1 MSVGGNFYSIGAV
14 ARRSNTLSFFSLNI
28 TSGVITNSGVSY
40 ENPTNAQSTYVNVYE
55 TAVQSQG
62 SPADVTLGAAINSS
76 DPVTGSIMASPPTNV
91 DVVVTLYGLG
101 KVLGTYTLPAGQT
114 SGNFSFPVS
123 SEDAIPEN
131 DVKASLEKIVPRR
144 ARG

>member
-1 MSVGGNFYSIGAV
+1 VGNFYSIGAV
-14 ARRSNTLSFFSLNI
+14 AKRSNTLSFFSLNI

-40 ENPTNAQSTYVNVYE
+40 ENPVNAQSTYVNVYE

-62 SPADVTLGAAINSS
+62 SPADVTLGAAIDSS

-91 DVVVTLYGLG
+91 DVVVTLYGQG

-114 SGNFSFPVS
+114 SGDFSFQVNS
-123 SEDAIPEN
+123 ADAIPQG
-131 DVKASLEKIVPRR
+131 DVKAALDKILPQAPRT
-144 ARG
+144 

>member
-1 MSVGGNFYSIGAV
+1 VGNFYSIGAV
-14 ARRSNTLSFFSLNI
+14 ARRSNTLSFFGLNI

-40 ENPTNAQSTYVNVYE
+40 ENPVDAQSTYVNVYA
-55 TAVQSQG
+55 TSIQAQG
-62 SPADVTLGAAINSS
+62 SPADVTLGAAIDSS

-114 SGNFSFPVS
+114 SGNFSFSAS
-123 SEDAIPEN
+123 SSDAIPES
-131 DVKASLEKIVPRR
+131 DLEAALKKILPPPPKA
-144 ARG
+144 